1 MSFCIVSC
9 DSCKMVVYWVGRVYG
24 EVGMGRI
31 AVISDSMH
39 DCNMYATVEER
50 MKSNIYRLMIETYSF
65 IYLMLFFFIHVFLS
79 ISRSLS

>member
-1 MSFCIVSC
+1 
-9 DSCKMVVYWVGRVYG
+9 MVVYWVGRVYG